1 MYKKTVWQDHVVEKP
16 DTYREVQNADGT
28 VTHTPAEGEIIQQGT
43 PMSATN
49 YNNMEDGIFENNIGI
64 SMLLQEVLQH
74 KRNLLDLEGEKGQK
88 VLTNSKQYPFNDA
101 TQTVSLTKSRDTL
114 NYRVDTE
121 IINSNGTEGNV
132 EVYDKQ
138 LNGFKL
144 RFTGSAATATIKYI
158 VQGGMYQ

>member
-1 MYKKTVWQDHVVEKP
+1 MYKKTIWQDHVVERP
-16 DTYREVQNADGT
+16 DTYREVQNADGS
-28 VTHTPAEGEIIQQGT
+28 VTHIPDEGEVIQQGT

-49 YNNMEDGIFENNIGI
+49 YNNMEDGIFENNL
-64 SMLLQEVLQH
+64 SNSLLVQEVLQH
-74 KRNLLDLEGEKGQK
+74 KRIMSDLEGETGEKT
-88 VLTNSKQYPFNDA
+88 LTNSKEYPFNDSV
-101 TQTVSLTKSRDTL
+101 QTVSLKKSRDTL

-121 IINSNGTEGNV
+121 IISSNGAVEDI

-144 RFTGSAATATIKYI
+144 RYTGSAKELIVKYI

>member
-1 MYKKTVWQDHVVEKP
+1 MYKKTVWQDHVTERP

-28 VTHTPAEGEIIQQGT
+28 VTHIPDEGEIIQQGT

-49 YNNMEDGIFENNIGI
+49 YNNMEDGIFENNILN
-64 SMLLQEVLQH
+64 SMLIQEVLQH
-74 KRNLLDLEGEKGQK
+74 KRVMADLQGETGQK
-88 VLTNSKQYPFNDA
+88 VITNSKEYPFNDSA
-101 TQTVSLTKSRDTL
+101 VTISLAKSRDTL
-114 NYRVDTE
+114 NYSVDTE
-121 IINSNGTEGNV
+121 IVSANGSIDDI

-144 RFTGSAATATIKYI
+144 RFTGNAKEVTIKYI